1 MRAKT
6 DNKNYERD
14 LETGAL
20 ILVNKKKLKEDL
32 DKRDQKRDIR
42 NLRQEI
48 ENLKTMICD
57 LIKEEK

>member
-20 ILVNKKKLKEDL
+20 ILVNKRKLKEDL
-32 DKRDQKRDIR
+32 EKRDQKNDIH
-42 NLRQEI
+42 NLRREVQD
-48 ENLKTMICD
+48 LKAMICD

>member
-32 DKRDQKRDIR
+32 DKRNQKKDIH
-42 NLRQEI
+42 NLRQEVDY
-48 ENLKTMICD
+48 LKTLLRD
-57 LIKEEK
+57 LIKEEN

>member
-6 DNKNYERD
+6 DNSNYERD

-20 ILVNKKKLKEDL
+20 ILVNKRKLKEDL
-32 DKRDQKRDIR
+32 EIRDQKKNIH
-42 NLRQEI
+42 NLRQEVDD
-48 ENLKTMICD
+48 LKTLIRD

>member
-20 ILVNKKKLKEDL
+20 ILVNKTKMNEALEKRRQKK
-32 DKRDQKRDIR
+32 DIH
-42 NLRQEI
+42 NLRQEVDY
-48 ENLKTMICD
+48 LKTLLRD
-57 LIKEEK
+57 LIKEEN